1 MEGKILTSTTIHSEN
16 KAVKK
21 ISDLAKKKYLDRGTY
36 MRQVENELL
45 EESLE
50 GYKNKMITI
59 EELAEKNRKSL
70 WEILGVLKQRNIP
83 LNVNLEDIETGVNLA

>member
-1 MEGKILTSTTIHSEN
+1 
-16 KAVKK
+16 
-21 ISDLAKKKYLDRGTY
+21 